1 LSTPSFDEL
10 LVRLV
15 RADIRF
21 VVIGGLA
28 LGSWGVVRGTKDCD
42 IVPDPSFD
50 NLDRLADLAVE
61 LGGHVQ
67 LGESLLGSERSIA
80 GLLHSGERT
89 LIATRLGD
97 LDVVQGLDGVQS
109 YAELRKGAIEV
120 DFAGVRI
127 AICSLDHLRSMKR
140 AAGRPRD
147 LVDLDDLDAAQ
158 PDEDNAGSQTPL

>member
-1 LSTPSFDEL
+1 LSVPSFDQL

-15 RADIRF
+15 EADIRF

-28 LGSWGVVRGTKDCD
+28 LGSWGVIRGTKDCD
-42 IVPDPSFD
+42 IVPDPAPE
-50 NLDRLADLAVE
+50 NLDRLARLVAD

-80 GLLHSGERT
+80 ALLRSGERA

-97 LDVVQGLDGVQS
+97 LDVVQGLEGVLP
-109 YAELRKGAIEV
+109 YVELRASASDVE
-120 DFAGVRI
+120 I
-127 AICSLDHLRSMKR
+127 ADVSIPICALEHLRTMKR

-158 PDEDNAGSQTPL
+158 PPQA

>member
-1 LSTPSFDEL
+1 LSAPSFDQL
-10 LVRLV
+10 LARLV
-15 RADIRF
+15 QANVRF

-42 IVPDPSFD
+42 IVPDPAPE
-50 NLDRLADLAVE
+50 NLETLSRLAVE

-80 GLLHSGERT
+80 ALLRSGERA

-97 LDVVQGLDGVQS
+97 LDVVQDLDGVLP
-109 YAELRKGAIEV
+109 YAELRASAIDVEM
-120 DFAGVRI
+120 AGVTI
-127 AICSLDHLRSMKR
+127 AICALEHLRAMKR

-158 PDEDNAGSQTPL
+158 PGWD